1 MSNLLASLQTSGDAL
16 DVFQQAL
23 NVVQNDVNN
32 SQTPGYARQRL
43 ALEAQP
49 LVVTGGLAGG
59 VAATGLQD
67 SRDQFAEEQVQ
78 SQTQALG
85 QYSAQAQATAA
96 IQSFFD
102 VSGTS
107 GLPADLNALF
117 QSFSAWSVTPSDPA
131 LQQNVISSA
140 STLASSVNGLHN
152 SLIQTSQQLDTQISS
167 TLDQINNLAGQIQQ
181 YNVERQQQSQPDP
194 GQDAQL
200 HAALDSLSQLI
211 NFTTVTQ
218 GDGTVTVMLNGGAPL
233 VVGDQ
238 QYQLIPQNYVDN
250 NPPAANP
257 DSPPTAH
264 ILEQPVPL
272 AAGTVATDITSQVT
286 GGQLGGLLDVR
297 NRVLG
302 SILGDAQQP
311 GSLNQFASGL
321 ANAVNGILEKGK
333 VSTDPNAA
341 SGTDLFTFNNS
352 DATLA
357 AGTLA
362 VTGIT
367 PDQLAPVDASG
378 TANGAANQ
386 LASLATATSGP
397 GTIGGLSMVQYL
409 AQISSAVGLENQAA
423 TANQQAQQQ
432 VVAQVTTLRN
442 QVSGVS
448 LDDEAVNV
456 MEYQR
461 AYQAAAQVISVLNSL
476 ADTTL
481 AMMPPAA

>member
-1 MSNLLASLQTSGDAL
+1 MSNILASLRTSGQAL

-49 LVVTGGLAGG
+49 LLVAGGLAGG

-78 SQTQALG
+78 NQTQTLG
-85 QYSAQAQATAA
+85 QYTAQSEATAA
-96 IQSFFD
+96 VQSFFD
-102 VSGTS
+102 ASGSS

-117 QSFSAWSVTPSDPA
+117 QSFSAWSITPSDPA
-131 LQQNVISSA
+131 LQQNVINAA
-140 STLASSVNGLHN
+140 STLASSVNGLYD
-152 SLIQTSQQLDTQISS
+152 SLAQTSQQLDTQIGS
-167 TLDQINNLAGQIQQ
+167 TVDQINMIAAQIQQ
-181 YNVERQQQSQPDP
+181 YNVERHQQGQSDP

-200 HAALDSLSQLI
+200 HAALDNLSQLI
-211 NFTTVTQ
+211 NFSTVTQ
-218 GDGTVTVMLNGGAPL
+218 SDGTITVMLSGGAPL
-233 VVGDQ
+233 VVGNQ
-238 QYQLIPQNYVDN
+238 QYQLVPENFVDT

-257 DSPPTAH
+257 QSSPTAH
-264 ILEQPVPL
+264 IFEQPVPSV
-272 AAGTVATDITSQVT
+272 AGTVATDITSQVD
-286 GGQLGGLLDVR
+286 GGKLGGLLDVR

-302 SILGDAQQP
+302 SLLGDAQQP
-311 GSLNQFASGL
+311 GSLNQFASSL
-321 ANAVNGILEKGK
+321 ADAVNGILENGK
-333 VSTDPNAA
+333 VSTQPNAA
-341 SGTDLFTFNNS
+341 AGVDLFTYNRS

-367 PDQLAPVDASG
+367 PAQLAPVDASG
-378 TANGAANQ
+378 TANGNANQ

-397 GTIGGLSMVQYL
+397 GTVGGLSMVQYL

-448 LDDEAVNV
+448 LDDEAVSV

-476 ADTTL
+476 AETTL
-481 AMMPPAA
+481 AMMPPAV